1 MSNFTIGRV
10 IALAT
15 VAAAGLAAVLV
26 PALAP
31 AASAS
36 KPPTVVTGLVTN
48 MAGTTAT
55 LNGTINPHGLE
66 TEYYFQY
73 GAATSGRAPDPYPS
87 ETTPAKLGAGITAAK
102 DVSQSVT
109 GLQPGYYY
117 QLVAKSADGELITGK
132 SRKVKSTASTRHT
145 KSAKSAFV
153 LPSSFEPTVVGGTF
167 VFRGTLTGP
176 GNGKREVVL
185 QASPYPYSAAFTDYG
200 APTFT
205 SAGGGFSFSV
215 PHLSRSTRFRVA
227 TVTPPLLVSATLTQ
241 LAEVQ
246 VTLKVQRSKHV
257 KGLVRLYGTA
267 SPAEVGA
274 RVLLQLEQEAKPKP
288 VKAEKPE
295 KTPRSEEQEL
305 PPKFKTQFST
315 VLKRA
320 GKSFSRFSIVATIRH
335 AGSYRAFVELPAGPL
350 ASGQSET
357 VTLGAKPTKKKQH

>member
-36 KPPTVVTGLVTN
+36 RPSTPTVVTGVVSVS
-48 MAGTTAT
+48 GTTAT
-55 LNGTINPHGLE
+55 LNGTINPHGLA
-66 TEYYFQY
+66 TEWYFRY
-73 GAATSGRAPDPYPS
+73 GAPSDGKAPATYTSKTAVVTMESDI
-87 ETTPAKLGAGITAAK
+87 TVAKP
-102 DVSQSVT
+102 VSQAVA
-109 GLQPGYYY
+109 GLPSGDYY
-117 QLVAKSADGELITGK
+117 QLVAKYAGGEIFGK
-132 SRKVKSTASTRHT
+132 ARRFKSTATSHT
-145 KSAKSAFV
+145 KSVKSGFV

-167 VFRGTLTGP
+167 VFRGTLMGAD
-176 GNGKREVVL
+176 NGKREVVL

>member
-15 VAAAGLAAVLV
+15 AVAAGLAAALV

-36 KPPTVVTGLVTN
+36 KPPIVVTGLVTN
-48 MAGTTAT
+48 MVGSSAT
-55 LNGTINPHGLE
+55 LNGTINPRGLA
-66 TEYYFQY
+66 TEWYFRY
-73 GAATSGRAPDPYPS
+73 GAPSDGKAPAPYPS
-87 ETTPAKLGAGITAAK
+87 ETATTILKPGITVATP
-102 DVSQSVT
+102 VSQAVT

-117 QLVAKSADGELITGK
+117 QLVAKIAGVETPGK
-132 SRKVKSTASTRHT
+132 ARRVKSTTSHT
-145 KSAKSAFV
+145 KSVKSGFV

-167 VFRGTLTGP
+167 VFRGTLMGAD
-176 GNGKREVVL
+176 NGKREVVL

-215 PHLSRSTRFRVA
+215 LHLSRSTRFRVA
-227 TVTPPLLVSATLTQ
+227 TVTPPLQVSATLTQ
-241 LAEVQ
+241 LAEVR
-246 VTLKVQRSKHV
+246 VTLNVQSSKHV

-274 RVLLQLEQEAKPKP
+274 HVLLQLEQEAKPKP

-335 AGSYRAFVELPAGPL
+335 AGSYRALVELPAGPL

-357 VTLGAKPTKKKQH
+357 VTLGAKPTKKKQHTG